1 MQVKPD
7 YIFSGCAKGADTFG
21 EEVAKDLEIK
31 VKKFPAQWNTLGK
44 KAGILRNEEMMKE
57 ADALIVFP
65 GGRGTEDIIK
75 RARQKGI
82 KVYEYYEYF

>member
-7 YIFSGCAKGADTFG
+7 CIFSGCAKGADTFG
-21 EEVAKDLEIK
+21 EEVAEDLEIK
-31 VKKFPAQWNTLGK
+31 VKKFPANWLLGK
-44 KAGILRNEEMMKE
+44 KAGILRNEEMIKE